1 MREPT
6 RLWWLRTLIL
16 TRETGTRKWC
26 AIRPQ
31 ALWCQRFRMVDPAL
45 LRDRVLV
52 GRYRL
57 DERLGAGGMG
67 SIWRAQH
74 LVLAAP
80 VAVKLIDREA
90 VADEE
95 TLARFMREAQSA
107 ATLRSPHV
115 VQILDYGVD
124 ENLPFIVM
132 ELLDGENLAQRLR
145 RVGKLSSGETARI
158 LTHIGRAVGRA
169 HEAGIVHRDLK
180 PENVFLIRNED
191 EEIAKVLDFGVAKVS
206 SVGALGQEGTRTR
219 TGSILGTPYYMSPEQ
234 AQGNKTVDARSDL
247 WSLGVIAFECL
258 TGKRPFYS
266 DGLGDLVLQICIR
279 DIPVPSAIGSVP
291 LGFDAWFAKAC
302 ARDVDARF
310 QTARELTDA
319 LREVLGSDA
328 GRDVQWTSP
337 EVSVTSADEPAPLSQ
352 ARTRIDSPPDTQ
364 APTVLAQSGA
374 HIRLTSGSIPDQHA
388 ATIAASSD
396 SAPTSSRG
404 GAAAPVS
411 QSSNSRP
418 ANSRPGGSR
427 PENSRPESS
436 RPNSAVIAEL
446 LAQAE
451 SQPPKRRSGAGLVF
465 AVAGTALA
473 IGLAAGFIFMRREH
487 DPKFRPLPSAVPPA
501 SHEAA
506 EPHARPKASTSDRPQ
521 VSSREEAVPGPSASA
536 KSAAS
541 GHPAA
546 SASAAPKTNASAS
559 AGSPANAP
567 DAGWVKPAWAIP
579 DDEVHRAHS
588 DDARDGGK

>member
-1 MREPT
+1 
-6 RLWWLRTLIL
+6 
-16 TRETGTRKWC
+16 
-26 AIRPQ
+26 
-31 ALWCQRFRMVDPAL
+31 MVDPAL

-95 TLARFMREAQSA
+95 TLGRFMREAQSA

-124 ENLPFIVM
+124 DKLPFIVM

-145 RVGKLSSGETARI
+145 RVGRLSSAETARI
-158 LTHIGRAVGRA
+158 ITHIGRAVGRA

-234 AQGNKTVDARSDL
+234 AQGNKTVDHRSDL

-279 DIPVPSAIGSVP
+279 DIPVPSDIASVA
-291 LGFDAWFAKAC
+291 LGFDAWFARAV
-302 ARDVDARF
+302 ARDPDARF
-310 QTARELTDA
+310 QSARELTDA
-319 LREVLGSDA
+319 LREVLGTDTA
-328 GRDVQWTSP
+328 REVPWTAP
-337 EVSVTSADEPAPLSQ
+337 EVSVTSNEEAAPNSQ
-352 ARTRIDSPPDTQ
+352 ARTRIDSPPPDSA
-364 APTVLAQSGA
+364 APTIAAESNSR
-374 HIRLTSGSIPDQHA
+374 IRLASSSAPADQHA
-388 ATIAASSD
+388 ATIAMPSD
-396 SAPTSSRG
+396 ATSSG
-404 GAAAPVS
+404 SDGPK
-411 QSSNSRP
+411 SSRSHK
-418 ANSRPGGSR
+418 SR
-427 PENSRPESS
+427 PEQSQPEIS

-446 LAQAE
+446 LAHAE
-451 SQPPKRRSGAGLVF
+451 SEAPRKRSGAGLVF
-465 AVAGTALA
+465 AVAATALT
-473 IGLAAGFIFMRREH
+473 IGLGAGFVFMKRQH
-487 DPKFRPLPSAVPPA
+487 DPRLRPLPSAAPPPVRGDAAPSHGRSDKRAPDHAA
-501 SHEAA
+501 SAHDESAA
-506 EPHARPKASTSDRPQ
+506 PAT
-521 VSSREEAVPGPSASA
+521 SASA
-536 KSAAS
+536 KSAAGSHS
-541 GHPAA
+541 GAI
-546 SASAAPKTNASAS
+546 ASAAPKSSASATPTNAS
-559 AGSPANAP
+559 AP

-579 DDEVHRAHS
+579 DDEPHRAHA

>member
-1 MREPT
+1 
-6 RLWWLRTLIL
+6 
-16 TRETGTRKWC
+16 
-26 AIRPQ
+26 
-31 ALWCQRFRMVDPAL
+31 MVDPAL

-90 VADEE
+90 VPDEE
-95 TLARFMREAQSA
+95 TLQRFMREAQSA

-124 ENLPFIVM
+124 DKLPFIVM

-145 RVGKLSSGETARI
+145 RLNRLPSGETARI
-158 LTHIGRAVGRA
+158 VTHIGRAVGRA

-234 AQGNKTVDARSDL
+234 AQGNKTVDHRSDL

-279 DIPVPSAIGSVP
+279 DIPVPSEIGSVP
-291 LGFDAWFAKAC
+291 IGFDAWFARAV
-302 ARDVDARF
+302 ARDPEARF
-310 QTARELTDA
+310 QSARELTEA
-319 LREVLGSDA
+319 LREVLGSET
-328 GRDVQWTSP
+328 RDVHWTAP
-337 EVSVTSADEPAPLSQ
+337 EVSVTSNDEAPNSQ
-352 ARTRIDSPPDTQ
+352 ARTRIDSPPPNSA
-364 APTVLAQSGA
+364 APTVVADSNSR
-374 HIRLTSGSIPDQHA
+374 IRLASGSMPADQHA
-388 ATIAASSD
+388 ATVAVPSTDGPPSTRGEPRSS
-396 SAPTSSRG
+396 PRSS
-404 GAAAPVS
+404 PK
-411 QSSNSRP
+411 
-418 ANSRPGGSR
+418 
-427 PENSRPESS
+427 SS

-446 LAQAE
+446 LAHVE
-451 SQPPKRRSGAGLVF
+451 SEPPRKRSGAGLVF

-473 IGLAAGFIFMRREH
+473 IGLGAGFLFMKRETRL
-487 DPKFRPLPSAVPPA
+487 RPLPSAVPPA
-501 SHEAA
+501 HEVAA
-506 EPHARPKASTSDRPQ
+506 PRVRNKVPDHAQSA
-521 VSSREEAVPGPSASA
+521 REESPPVASSSVKVAASSHPNGAPLVPSSVSA
-536 KSAAS
+536 KPPTSAIP
-541 GHPAA
+541 GAA
-546 SASAAPKTNASAS
+546 AA
-559 AGSPANAP
+559 AP

-579 DDEVHRAHS
+579 DDEPRRIHT
-588 DDARDGGK
+588 DDAHDAGK

>member
-1 MREPT
+1 
-6 RLWWLRTLIL
+6 
-16 TRETGTRKWC
+16 
-26 AIRPQ
+26 
-31 ALWCQRFRMVDPAL
+31 MVDPAL

-90 VADEE
+90 VPDEE
-95 TLARFMREAQSA
+95 TLQRFMREAQSA

-124 ENLPFIVM
+124 DKLPFIVM

-145 RVGKLSSGETARI
+145 RVGRLPSADTARVV
-158 LTHIGRAVGRA
+158 THIGRAVGRA

-206 SVGALGQEGTRTR
+206 VGALGQVGQEGTRTR

-234 AQGNKTVDARSDL
+234 AQGNKTVDHRSDL

-279 DIPVPSAIGSVP
+279 DIPIPSEIGSVP
-291 LGFDAWFAKAC
+291 IGFDAWFARAV
-302 ARDVDARF
+302 ARDPEARF
-310 QTARELTDA
+310 QSARELTDA
-319 LREVLGSDA
+319 LREVLVLGSEA
-328 GRDVQWTSP
+328 REVQWTAP
-337 EVSVTSADEPAPLSQ
+337 EVSVTSSDVAPNSQ
-352 ARTRIDSPPDTQ
+352 ARTRIESAPD
-364 APTVLAQSGA
+364 SGA
-374 HIRLTSGSIPDQHA
+374 VTVVADSNSRIRLASGSMPADQHA
-388 ATIAASSD
+388 ATIAAVVSD
-396 SAPTSSRG
+396 APSVRE
-404 GAAAPVS
+404 AAKI
-411 QSSNSRP
+411 
-418 ANSRPGGSR
+418 
-427 PENSRPESS
+427 S

-446 LAQAE
+446 LAHVE
-451 SQPPKRRSGAGLVF
+451 SEPPRRRSGAGLVF

-473 IGLAAGFIFMRREH
+473 IGLAAGFVFMKRER
-487 DPKFRPLPSAVPPA
+487 DPKYRPLPSAVPPA
-501 SHEAA
+501 HESAA
-506 EPHARPKASTSDRPQ
+506 AHVRPKPPEHALSA
-521 VSSREEAVPGPSASA
+521 REEPPPITSASA
-536 KSAAS
+536 KAAAS
-541 GHPAA
+541 GHPGVV
-546 SASAAPKTNASAS
+546 ASAATRPMTSAAPVPAA
-559 AGSPANAP
+559 AGP

-579 DDEVHRAHS
+579 DEEPRRIHT
-588 DDARDGGK
+588 DDARDAGK

>member
-1 MREPT
+1 
-6 RLWWLRTLIL
+6 
-16 TRETGTRKWC
+16 
-26 AIRPQ
+26 
-31 ALWCQRFRMVDPAL
+31 MVDPAL

-90 VADEE
+90 VPDEE
-95 TLARFMREAQSA
+95 TLGRFMREAQSA

-124 ENLPFIVM
+124 DKLPFIVM

-145 RVGKLSSGETARI
+145 RLGRLPSADTARI
-158 LTHIGRAVGRA
+158 VTHIGRAVGRA

-206 SVGALGQEGTRTR
+206 VGALGQVGQEGTRTR

-234 AQGNKTVDARSDL
+234 AQGNKTVDHRSDL

-279 DIPVPSAIGSVP
+279 DIPIPSEVGSVP
-291 LGFDAWFAKAC
+291 LGFDAWFARAV
-302 ARDVDARF
+302 ARDPEARF
-310 QTARELTDA
+310 QSARELTDA
-319 LREVLGSDA
+319 LREVLGGEA
-328 GRDVQWTSP
+328 REVQWTGP
-337 EVSVTSADEPAPLSQ
+337 EISVTSHDDAPNSQ
-352 ARTRIDSPPDTQ
+352 ARTRIDSPPDS
-364 APTVLAQSGA
+364 AAATVVADSNSR
-374 HIRLTSGSIPDQHA
+374 IRLTSGSMPADQHA
-388 ATIAASSD
+388 ATVVASSAD
-396 SAPTSSRG
+396 GPPSARAEVAKT
-404 GAAAPVS
+404 
-411 QSSNSRP
+411 
-418 ANSRPGGSR
+418 
-427 PENSRPESS
+427 S

-446 LAQAE
+446 LAHVE
-451 SQPPKRRSGAGLVF
+451 SEPPRKRSGVGLVL

-473 IGLAAGFIFMRREH
+473 IGLAAGFVFIKKNPRL
-487 DPKFRPLPSAVPPA
+487 RPLPSAEPPA
-501 SHEAA
+501 HEAA
-506 EPHARPKASTSDRPQ
+506 APRVRANKTPDHAQSAH
-521 VSSREEAVPGPSASA
+521 EELPVASASVKA
-536 KSAAS
+536 
-541 GHPAA
+541 AA
-546 SASAAPKTNASAS
+546 SAH
-559 AGSPANAP
+559 AGSAPVASVPAGAAKPPTSSTAAAAAAP

-579 DDEVHRAHS
+579 DDEPRRVRT
-588 DDARDGGK
+588 DDARDAGK

>member
-1 MREPT
+1 
-6 RLWWLRTLIL
+6 
-16 TRETGTRKWC
+16 
-26 AIRPQ
+26 
-31 ALWCQRFRMVDPAL
+31 MVDPAL

-90 VADEE
+90 VPDEE
-95 TLARFMREAQSA
+95 TLQRFMREAQSA

-124 ENLPFIVM
+124 EKLPFIVM

-145 RVGKLSSGETARI
+145 RVGRLPSADTARI
-158 LTHIGRAVGRA
+158 VTHIGRAVGRA

-206 SVGALGQEGTRTR
+206 VGALGHAGQEGTRTR

-234 AQGNKTVDARSDL
+234 AQGNKTVDHRSDL
-247 WSLGVIAFECL
+247 WSLGVIAFESL

-279 DIPVPSAIGSVP
+279 DIPVPSDVASVP
-291 LGFDAWFAKAC
+291 IGFDAWFARAV
-302 ARDVDARF
+302 ARDPEARF
-310 QTARELTDA
+310 QSARELTDS
-319 LREVLGSDA
+319 LREVLGSEA
-328 GRDVQWTSP
+328 REVQWTGP
-337 EVSVTSADEPAPLSQ
+337 EISVTTHDEAPNSQ
-352 ARTRIDSPPDTQ
+352 ARTRIETAPDSS
-364 APTVLAQSGA
+364 APTLAADLSTSNSR
-374 HIRLTSGSIPDQHA
+374 IRLTSGSVPADQHA
-388 ATIAASSD
+388 ATV
-396 SAPTSSRG
+396 
-404 GAAAPVS
+404 AAPVEATPS
-411 QSSNSRP
+411 VRIEP
-418 ANSRPGGSR
+418 AK
-427 PENSRPESS
+427 SS

-446 LAQAE
+446 LAHVE
-451 SQPPKRRSGAGLVF
+451 SEPPRKRSGAGLVF

-473 IGLAAGFIFMRREH
+473 IGLAAGFVFMKRER

-501 SHEAA
+501 HEAA
-506 EPHARPKASTSDRPQ
+506 TPRVRPKGPEHAQSAHEEPPPLTSASAKAA
-521 VSSREEAVPGPSASA
+521 VSGRSSVGPPTGATKPGPSAAPSA
-536 KSAAS
+536 TA
-541 GHPAA
+541 
-546 SASAAPKTNASAS
+546 AAPD
-559 AGSPANAP
+559 G
-567 DAGWVKPAWAIP
+567 GWVKPAWAIP
-579 DDEVHRAHS
+579 DDEPRRIRT
-588 DDARDGGK
+588 DDARDAGK